1 MHLFSILLLVATLT
15 IGLLQTASNH
25 LYVKPSG
32 DDDCLHHKPC
42 FTLTEYIQ
50 NASSFFASNTTVYF
64 HPGRHIVA
72 NDMQL
77 IIENMSNLSFV
88 GADRGVENDTFS
100 TTIECFQ
107 NAAFVFLRVH
117 FIHISDIKIVH
128 CGWKLPARFVS
139 LLPSTP
145 HAQAAL
151 LVIDA
156 YFLTLER
163 ISIEQS
169 LGYGLLGVNVYGNS
183 SVTGC
188 TFFYNMWREESGE
201 AIHNETHN
209 TSRPGGNA
217 LLAFVPQDIQHS
229 MDISLSKNWHTDS
242 LIEESPPH
250 VLQITDS
257 EFAHGVD
264 ASIWKK
270 YTLSGGS
277 GLGIYLHTGRGV
289 SNVIAVIRN
298 CKFYNN
304 VAPIGAN
311 ALVIY
316 RLLDNWYGF
325 RVTPVFLQV
334 KMQNCSFDNGTAS
347 QDAYGG
353 GLALRAIQFSW
364 KKYYLASY
372 LTVEISDSA
381 FFNNSAGS
389 GGGISYKVQG
399 VGGRFEPVVGM
410 ILKVNNCQFYDNVGR
425 EGGGMEIETVSQSS
439 LHDRFTERFFTLF
452 KVSVSHS
459 SFSRNIASK
468 YGGSVKINSGHADN
482 ERLRRY
488 KSRDRWT
495 SISFINCSFGD
506 NRAKVGAGMH
516 IFECRR
522 TVSDSSD
529 ALLSPTCNVPTV
541 TGLVFISLINLRFVR
556 NIASQCTAILYIAN
570 IKRIVVSN
578 SVLRKTMVQ
587 QFL

>member
-1 MHLFSILLLVATLT
+1 
-15 IGLLQTASNH
+15 
-25 LYVKPSG
+25 
-32 DDDCLHHKPC
+32 
-42 FTLTEYIQ
+42 
-50 NASSFFASNTTVYF
+50 
-64 HPGRHIVA
+64 
-72 NDMQL
+72 MQL

-88 GADRGVENDTFS
+88 GADRGIEKGTFS

-117 FIHISDIKIVH
+117 LIHISDIKIVH

-156 YFLTLER
+156 YSLMLER

-188 TFFYNMWREESGE
+188 TFFYMWREESGE

-217 LLAFVPQDIQHS
+217 LLAFVPRCNQHS
-229 MDISLSKNWHTDS
+229 MYIFCLSKNRPTDS

-250 VLQITDS
+250 MLQMIDS
-257 EFAHGVD
+257 ELAHGVD

-270 YTLSGGS
+270 RLIEYTLSGGS
-277 GLGIYLHTGRGV
+277 GLGIYFYKGDSV
-289 SNVIAVIRN
+289 NNVIAVIRN
-298 CKFYNN
+298 CKFHNN

-311 ALVIY
+311 ALVVY
-316 RLLDNWYGF
+316 RLINDMFAYDFFANG
-325 RVTPVFLQV
+325 VTSVFMQV
-334 KMQNCSFDNGTAS
+334 KIQNCSFYNGTAS

-353 GLALRAIQFSW
+353 GLAIRGYQHFR
-364 KKYYLASY
+364 KKSH
-372 LTVEISDSA
+372 LTVEISDSV

-389 GGGISYKVQG
+389 GGGMSYKVHG
-399 VGGRFEPVVGM
+399 VGGTSVPVAGM
-410 ILKVNNCQFYDNVGR
+410 MLKVNNSQFYDNVGR
-425 EGGGMEIETVSQSS
+425 EGGGMEIETVSYST
-439 LHDRFTERFFTLF
+439 LHDIGRLF
-452 KVSVSHS
+452 NLFEVSVSHS

-482 ERLRRY
+482 KRLRRY

-541 TGLVFISLINLRFVR
+541 TGLVFISLINL
-556 NIASQCTAILYIAN
+556 
-570 IKRIVVSN
+570 
-578 SVLRKTMVQ
+578 
-587 QFL
+587 